1 MSEYHAVQVAATDR
15 PEKTTTKQMLGHF
28 KKSQVNPKR
37 IVKEFAVTPDAH
49 VPVGVLLL
57 SQSLDDHC
65 TEHIS
70 AGTTFSAVHFVPGQ
84 YVDVVAKS

>member
-49 VPVGVLLL
+49 VPVGASLL
-57 SQSLDDHC
+57 SQFRHEHR
-65 TEHIS
+65 TEYILP
-70 AGTTFSAVHFVPGQ
+70 GTTFSAVHFVPGQ